1 MSVWQL
7 GIDFG
12 TSYTVA
18 AVATEGTVTVVDVE
32 SNGRSRMPSS
42 VFMSPDGE
50 ILVGTAAQHQ
60 AVFAPERYEPT
71 PKRALGEGD
80 VFLGDDL
87 VPVTDLVAAVLR
99 RVYTEASRQQ
109 GESAPNA
116 VFVTHPADWGET
128 RLGVLREAI
137 EQADLSGY
145 SLVAEPIAAAA
156 RIGLRTTAPGQFVAV
171 YDFGGGTFD
180 AAVLRR
186 TPEGFDVAGPPAG
199 RDPLGGEDV
208 DQRIINYLGEVLSGD
223 DPERWA
229 LLDNPADVNWRRNA
243 AGLRTEV
250 QRAKETLSEVSVCQL
265 WVPGLERDIQLTRAE
280 LEKLIANDI
289 DATVDALEQVLS
301 DANTGAGDIAG
312 IYLVGGSSRIP
323 LVADTIWRR
332 LGVRPAV
339 QDNPKSVVAMGA
351 AGWATLAEQAHAA
364 TARAATPAASPSA
377 MPTSALDSS
386 QATTQGHDTAF
397 ANAGVGVHRSVLA
410 ASVGLSDW
418 HEGCTCVAELT
429 LDFQG
434 SPPATVRAR
443 DETAAGSV
451 NELATKLG
459 SFRASRTPGY
469 RETNLTQSAVFGA
482 QGIERRFEMT
492 SSQGPL
498 PMFERY
504 LVLGDRAFVIAG
516 PDAARE
522 IADTISL
529 APESL
534 DHATWFEARFIVPD
548 LPGWTVSERLRLRRN
563 GSGRGWVVDRTPLA
577 PGIVAEQW
585 IQQQFD
591 ALITEEPGAT
601 VISRTKAPVLNHFA
615 GEVLT
620 SSWQKDSVRM
630 LTKRGV
636 AVSVGEGYVAT
647 ISLPFS
653 EQGQFA
659 SLARQSRLHPEAPTA
674 EGNVA

>member
-18 AVATEGTVTVVDVE
+18 AVATEGSVTVVDVE

-42 VFMSPDGE
+42 VFVGPDGE

-80 VFLGDDL
+80 LFLGDDL

-109 GESAPNA
+109 GETAPSA

-128 RLGVLREAI
+128 RLDVLREAI

-145 SLVAEPIAAAA
+145 SLVAEPVAAAA
-156 RIGLRTTAPGQFVAV
+156 RIGLSATTPGQCVAV

-186 TPEGFDVAGPPAG
+186 TSDGFNVAGPPAG

-223 DPERWA
+223 EPEKWS
-229 LLDNPADVNWRRNA
+229 LLSNPSDVNWRRNA

-280 LEKLIANDI
+280 LEKLIAADI
-289 DATVDALEQVLS
+289 DATVDVLEQVLS
-301 DANTGAGDIAG
+301 DASIGAGDIAG

-332 LGVRPAV
+332 LGVQPAV

-364 TARAATPAASPSA
+364 SMRTAAPPPPPSMPISSGAAVQMAQSIP
-377 MPTSALDSS
+377 D
-386 QATTQGHDTAF
+386 G
-397 ANAGVGVHRSVLA
+397 GVAVARLHRSVLA
-410 ASVGLSDW
+410 ASIGLNDW
-418 HEGCTCVAELT
+418 HEGSSCVAELT
-429 LDFQG
+429 VDFQG
-434 SPPATVRAR
+434 YPPATIRAR
-443 DETAAGSV
+443 DEPSTGSV
-451 NELATKLG
+451 NELATKIG
-459 SFRASRTPGY
+459 AFRSSRTPGY
-469 RETNLTQSAVFGA
+469 REMNVVQSAVFGA

-492 SSQGPL
+492 SPQGPM

-504 LVLGDRAFVIAG
+504 LVWGERSFVLA
-516 PDAARE
+516 
-522 IADTISL
+522 
-529 APESL
+529 APESARLLVDSITLAPSSL
-534 DHATWFEARFIVPD
+534 DPTSWFEARFTVPE
-548 LPGWTVSERLRLRRN
+548 LPEWAISERLRLRRN
-563 GSGRGWVVDRTPLA
+563 GSGRGWIVDRVPLS
-577 PGIVAEQW
+577 PGIDQEHW

-591 ALITEEPGAT
+591 ALIAQEPGST
-601 VISRTKAPVLNHFA
+601 VVSRTKAPVLNHFS

-620 SSWQKDSVRM
+620 ASWHKNAVRM

-636 AVSVGEGYVAT
+636 AVSHGDGYVAT
-647 ISLPFS
+647 ISLPFT

-659 SLARQSRLHPEAPTA
+659 SLARQSRLHPEAPA
-674 EGNVA
+674 ANPV

>member
-7 GIDFG
+7 GVDFG

-18 AVATEGTVTVVDVE
+18 AIATEGSVTIVDVE

-42 VFMSPDGE
+42 VFVSQEGE

-71 PKRALGEGD
+71 PKRALGEGEL
-80 VFLGDDL
+80 FLGDDL

-128 RLGVLREAI
+128 RLDLLREAI

-145 SLVAEPIAAAA
+145 SLVAEPVAAAA
-156 RIGLRTTAPGQFVAV
+156 RIGLSATTPGQYVAV

-186 TPEGFDVAGPPAG
+186 TTDGFDVAGPPAG

-208 DQRIINYLGEVLSGD
+208 DQRIIDYLGEVLSGD
-223 DPERWA
+223 DPEKWG
-229 LLDNPADVNWRRNA
+229 LLANPTDVNWRRNA

-280 LEKLIANDI
+280 LEKLIASDI

-301 DANTGAGDIAG
+301 DADTGAAELAG

-332 LGVRPAV
+332 LGVKPAV

-351 AGWATLAEQAHAA
+351 AGWATLTEQAHAA
-364 TARAATPAASPSA
+364 AARTAIVQTAPTLTATSDVSPPQNQTTDVARIGSRA
-377 MPTSALDSS
+377 
-386 QATTQGHDTAF
+386 
-397 ANAGVGVHRSVLA
+397 HRSVLA
-410 ASVGLSDW
+410 ASIGPSDW
-418 HEGCTCVAELT
+418 HEGSTCVAELT
-429 LDFQG
+429 VDFQG
-434 SPPATVRAR
+434 FPPATIRVR
-443 DETAAGSV
+443 DEPTVGSV
-451 NELATKLG
+451 QELATKIG
-459 SFRASRTPGY
+459 AFRSSRTPGFS
-469 RETNLTQSAVFGA
+469 ESHMAQNAVFGA

-492 SSQGPL
+492 SPQGPL

-504 LVLGDRAFVIAG
+504 LVLGERSFVMAG
-516 PDAARE
+516 PESARE
-522 IADTISL
+522 IADSITL
-529 APESL
+529 QPNSL
-534 DHATWFEARFIVPD
+534 DPSNWFEARFLVPD
-548 LPGWTVSERLRLRRN
+548 HPDWLVSERLRLRRN
-563 GSGRGWVVDRTPLA
+563 DTGRGWAVDRRPLG
-577 PGIVAEQW
+577 PGTVTEHW

-591 ALITEEPGAT
+591 ALLVQEPGST
-601 VISRTKAPVLNHFA
+601 MVSRTKAPVLNHFS
-615 GEVLT
+615 GEIMT
-620 SSWQKDSVRM
+620 SSWHKNSVRM

-636 AVSVGEGYVAT
+636 AVSKGDGFVAT

-659 SLARQSRLHPEAPTA
+659 SLARQCRLHPEAKA
-674 EGNVA
+674 AQAG

>member
-18 AVATEGTVTVVDVE
+18 AIATEGSVTIVDVE

-42 VFMSPDGE
+42 VFISQEGE

-80 VFLGDDL
+80 LFLGDDL

-116 VFVTHPADWGET
+116 VFVTHPADWGEA
-128 RLGVLREAI
+128 RLDVLREAI

-145 SLVAEPIAAAA
+145 SLVAEPVAAAA
-156 RIGLRTTAPGQFVAV
+156 RIGLSATTPGQYVAV

-186 TPEGFDVAGPPAG
+186 TTDGFDVAGPPAG

-223 DPERWA
+223 DPEKWGQLA
-229 LLDNPADVNWRRNA
+229 NPTDVNWRRNA

-265 WVPGLERDIQLTRAE
+265 WVPGLDRDIQLTRAE
-280 LEKLIANDI
+280 LEKLIASDI

-301 DANTGAGDIAG
+301 DADTAAADLAG

-364 TARAATPAASPSA
+364 AARAAIVQSAPTVATSDLPTPPNQPDASVGAASGA
-377 MPTSALDSS
+377 
-386 QATTQGHDTAF
+386 
-397 ANAGVGVHRSVLA
+397 HRSVLA
-410 ASVGLSDW
+410 ASIGPSDW
-418 HEGCTCVAELT
+418 HEGSSCVAELT
-429 LDFQG
+429 IDFQAF
-434 SPPATVRAR
+434 PPATIRVR
-443 DETAAGSV
+443 DEPTVGSV
-451 NELATKLG
+451 LELATKIG
-459 SFRASRTPGY
+459 TFRSSRIPGF
-469 RETNLTQSAVFGA
+469 RESQVAQGVVFGE

-492 SSQGPL
+492 SPQGPL

-504 LVLGDRAFVIAG
+504 LVLGDRSYVIAG
-516 PDAARE
+516 PESARE
-522 IADTISL
+522 IADSITL
-529 APESL
+529 QPNSL
-534 DHATWFEARFIVPD
+534 DPLSWFEARYLVPD
-548 LPGWTVSERLRLRRN
+548 HPGWLVSERLRLRRN
-563 GSGRGWVVDRTPLA
+563 NTGRGWVVDRTPLKS
-577 PGIVAEQW
+577 GTVTEHW

-591 ALITEEPGAT
+591 ALLAQEPGST
-601 VISRTKAPVLNHFA
+601 MVSRTKAPVLNHFS
-615 GEVLT
+615 GEVMT
-620 SSWQKDSVRM
+620 SSWHKNSVRM

-636 AVSVGEGYVAT
+636 AVSKGDGFVAT

-659 SLARQSRLHPEAPTA
+659 SLARQSRLHPEAPA
-674 EGNVA
+674 RG

>member
-1 MSVWQL
+1 MSVWHL

-18 AVATEGTVTVVDVE
+18 AVATEGSVTVVDVE

-50 ILVGTAAQHQ
+50 ILVGTNAQHQ

-71 PKRALGEGD
+71 PKRSLGEGD
-80 VFLGDDL
+80 LFLGDDL

-109 GESAPNA
+109 GESAPDA

-128 RLGVLREAI
+128 RLDVLREAI

-145 SLVAEPIAAAA
+145 SLVAEPVAAAA
-156 RIGLRTTAPGQFVAV
+156 RIGLSATTPGQFVAV

-208 DQRIINYLGEVLSGD
+208 DQRIIDYLGEVLSGD
-223 DPERWA
+223 DPEKWA
-229 LLDNPADVNWRRNA
+229 LLDNPTDVNWRRNA

-280 LEKLIANDI
+280 LEKLIAADI

-301 DANTGAGDIAG
+301 DANTGAGDLAG
-312 IYLVGGSSRIP
+312 IYMVGGSSRIP

-364 TARAATPAASPSA
+364 TARAATPSAAPTDAADIGQTSQPIQGSGSA
-377 MPTSALDSS
+377 
-386 QATTQGHDTAF
+386 GTA
-397 ANAGVGVHRSVLA
+397 AGTHRSVLA
-410 ASVGLSDW
+410 ASVGLTDW
-418 HEGCTCVAELT
+418 HEGSSCVAELT

-434 SPPATVRAR
+434 LPPATIRAR
-443 DETAAGSV
+443 DEPSSGSV
-451 NELATKLG
+451 NELATKIG
-459 SFRASRTPGY
+459 TFRSSRTPGY
-469 RETNLTQSAVFGA
+469 RETNLLQSTVFGA
-482 QGIERRFEMT
+482 QGIERQFEMT
-492 SSQGPL
+492 SPQGPL

-504 LVLGDRAFVIAG
+504 LILGERSFVIAG
-516 PDAARE
+516 PEAARE
-522 IADTISL
+522 IAETISL
-529 APESL
+529 APVSL
-534 DHATWFEARFIVPD
+534 DNTSWFEARFIVPE
-548 LPGWTVSERLRLRRN
+548 LPGWIVSERLRLRRN
-563 GSGRGWVVDRTPLA
+563 GTGRGWVVDRIPLA
-577 PGIVAEQW
+577 PGIVAEHW

-591 ALITEEPGAT
+591 ALIAQEPGST
-601 VISRTKAPVLNHFA
+601 VVNRTKAPVLNHFA

-636 AVSVGEGYVAT
+636 AVSHGDGYVAT

-653 EQGQFA
+653 EQGQFS
-659 SLARQSRLHPEAPTA
+659 SLARQSRLHPEAPIA
-674 EGNVA
+674 ENSSA